1 MEKVYFDAPYRKQTK
16 VVGYFVKSH
25 LNGSDVSDTGPVDS
39 DLEFRYRQVI
49 NSPVKAKEGLLQ
61 VFIATRL
68 ICHN

>member
-1 MEKVYFDAPYRKQTK
+1 M
-16 VVGYFVKSH
+16 GYFVKSH
-25 LNGSDVSDTGPVDS
+25 LDGSDVSDTGPVDS